1 MMNYRDWVALSMLP
15 GVGIITAHKLIQTF
29 TSPTAALQSDPNTLK
44 AFNLPQRTLQ
54 AISDYS
60 CERGAIIEY
69 LNQLEN
75 WLASP
80 TNHLVCFD
88 APGYPQMLR
97 EIADPPLILY
107 VTGAA
112 ERLCYPQIAIVGS
125 RNASVSGLQHAEN
138 FSRAL
143 SEAGLTVTS
152 GLALGVDGAA
162 HSGAVGLNLPTIAV
176 LGTGIDRIYPRRH
189 NGLAEAILANGGALV
204 SELPLGTA
212 PLAHNFPR
220 RNRII
225 SGLSAGVLVIEAAS
239 RSGSLITAKQA
250 LQQGREVFALPG
262 ALNNPQSHG
271 CHALIRE
278 GAVLVETVGHI
289 QEQLGA
295 LLGGYEQDEQK
306 DDTETLV
313 ISDADAWLLELMGYE
328 LCSLEQLI
336 ERSAK
341 PAAELISQ
349 LVAMELNNYIEKMP
363 EGYLRL
369 I

>member
-1 MMNYRDWVALSMLP
+1 MSDYRDWVALSMLP
-15 GVGIITAHKLIQTF
+15 GVGTITAHKLIQNF
-29 TSPTAALQSDPNTLK
+29 ISPTAVLQSDPDILK
-44 AFNLPQRTLQ
+44 TFNLPQRTLQ
-54 AISDYS
+54 AISDYNS
-60 CERGAIIEY
+60 DRGSIADY
-69 LNQLEN
+69 LEKLDN
-75 WLASP
+75 WLKYP
-80 TNHLVCFD
+80 GNNLICFD
-88 APGYPQMLR
+88 DQDYPQMLR
-97 EIADPPLILY
+97 EIADPPLLLY
-107 VTGAA
+107 VTGAVQ
-112 ERLCYPQIAIVGS
+112 RLCYPQIAIVGS
-125 RNASVSGLQHAEN
+125 RNASISGLQHAKN

-143 SEAGLTVTS
+143 SEAGLTITS

-162 HSGAVGLNLPTIAV
+162 HSGAVEQSLPTIAV
-176 LGTGIDRIYPRRH
+176 LGSGVDRIYPRRH
-189 NGLAEAILANGGALV
+189 SGLADAILATGGALV
-204 SELPLGTA
+204 SEYPLATA
-212 PLAHNFPR
+212 PMAHNFPR

-289 QEQLGA
+289 LEQLGA
-295 LLGGYEQDEQK
+295 LLGGYELDEQRV
-306 DDTETLV
+306 DTETLL

-336 ERSAK
+336 ERSGK

-349 LVAMELNNYIEKMP
+349 LVGMELNNYIEKRS

>member
-1 MMNYRDWVALSMLP
+1 MSDYKDWVALTMLP
-15 GVGIITAHKLIQTF
+15 GVGTITAHKLLQSF
-29 TSPTAALQSDPNTLK
+29 TSPTAVLQSDPYILK
-44 AFNLPQRTLQ
+44 TFNLPLRTLQ
-54 AISDYS
+54 AISDYNA
-60 CERGAIIEY
+60 ERGNIRQY
-69 LNQLEN
+69 LEHLDN
-75 WLASP
+75 WLQCPS
-80 TNHLVCFD
+80 NHLICFD
-88 APGYPQMLR
+88 DQDYPQMLR
-97 EIADPPLILY
+97 EIADPPLLLY
-107 VTGAA
+107 VTGAVQ
-112 ERLCYPQIAIVGS
+112 RLSYPQIAIVGS
-125 RNASVSGLQHAEN
+125 RNASISGLQHAEN

-152 GLALGVDGAA
+152 GLALGIDGAA
-162 HSGAVGLNLPTIAV
+162 HSGAVTLNLPTIAV
-176 LGTGIDRIYPRRH
+176 LGSGVDRIYPRRH
-189 NGLAEAILANGGALV
+189 SGLADAILAAGGALV
-204 SELPLGTA
+204 SEYPLATA

-225 SGLSAGVLVIEAAS
+225 SGLSAGVLVVEAAS

-278 GAVLVETVGHI
+278 GAVLVETVAHI
-289 QEQLGA
+289 LEQLGA
-295 LLGGYEQDEQK
+295 LLGGYELDEQMVES
-306 DDTETLV
+306 DTLP
-313 ISDADAWLLELMGYE
+313 ISDADAWLLDLMGYE

-341 PAAELISQ
+341 PTAELISQ
-349 LVAMELNNYIEKMP
+349 LVGMELNNYIEKRS